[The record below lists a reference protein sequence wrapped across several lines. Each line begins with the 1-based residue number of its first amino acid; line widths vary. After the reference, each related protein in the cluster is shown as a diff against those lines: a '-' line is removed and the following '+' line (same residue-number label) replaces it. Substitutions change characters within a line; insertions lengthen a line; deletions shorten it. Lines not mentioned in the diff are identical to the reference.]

1 MSEIKAA
8 PGKRGPRPSKDAKAL
23 LIEAA
28 TASLKEE
35 GFAGTSARAVARRAG
50 VNSAL
55 LFYYFGSLNDLL
67 LAALDKSASKRMA
80 RYREAV
86 NAAETPNQLATVA
99 KDIYTED
106 LEGGHITLFSE
117 LIAASLSHPE
127 LGPEIMTRAEPWVQF
142 VEETFDQVFGKGA
155 LGDLIPGKD
164 LAYAVIAFYLGI
176 NLLTQLEDDRSR
188 IDSLFDVAQR
198 LAPMLSAFTTD
209 GSDS

>member
-1 MSEIKAA
+1 MRETKTA
-8 PGKRGPRPSKDAKAL
+8 PGKRGPRPSKDARDL

-67 LAALDKSASKRMA
+67 LAALDKSASERMA

-86 NAAETPNQLATVA
+86 NSAKTPDQMAAVA
-99 KDIYTED
+99 KDIYRED

-117 LIAASLSHPE
+117 LIAASLSYPE
-127 LGPEIMTRAEPWVQF
+127 LGPEIMARAEPWVRF
-142 VEETFDQVFGKGA
+142 VEETFDQVFGNGS
-155 LGDLIPGKD
+155 LGELIPGKD
-164 LAYAVIAFYLGI
+164 VAYAVIAFYLGI
-176 NLLTQLEDDRSR
+176 NLLTQLEHDRSR

-198 LAPMLSAFTTD
+198 LAPMLSAFTTR
-209 GSDS
+209 GSD